1 MISFAGE
8 QLVIDDKHRSLEQYL
23 ESAGHNLPLQ
33 WPQGNYPAPVLLN
46 FPPAPE
52 VGLNQLVWPTGFN
65 RPAIGRFLITYQTYQ
80 KIKGVTGGDLI
91 FNTDDK
97 GDTTK
102 NVKLKMWIVSID
114 PIAVL
119 KEDESLYV
127 LTLGDER
134 WHLWNRNHEVTTLAN
149 TTITAAINSLGM
161 TDFTTEAA
169 LDPQFGS
176 LSEKWAGFP
185 PLTPAPLILEAIANS
200 IGRRWVYDLDY
211 TKARLASFSK
221 AEDDELWDVLV
232 DKLRSGGRLTD
243 AQVRATLPSSFNLK
257 FLNGTATTK
266 TLTELVGETSVGN
279 GETVGVICDRVT
291 FSSQYAQTLG
301 RDWIGHH
308 LSGIDCTVNGI
319 FPLTLHP
326 GIDSVI
332 LTHRR
337 DLCNMRIVRWGKT
350 FHPGFTYGTQQAD
363 VNGRVGP
370 AVAALRGF
378 NCDVTGNVVIDAV
391 VDWFIMASPITLK
404 GRVVKE
410 SNPSLGE
417 AGVTVQ
423 VEVYQY
429 GNEPPLT
436 YNTVTGATGDYSII
450 VSQPPTDGDRKIV
463 VKPLGGTFVPADYT
477 VAIPADLT
485 TTVPDFIKN
494 GV

>member
-33 WPQGNYPAPVLLN
+33 WPQGDYPAPVLLN

-65 RPAIGRFLITYQTYQ
+65 RPAIGRFLITKQNYEVINTL
-80 KIKGVTGGDLI
+80 TDSGDLI
-91 FNTDDK
+91 F
-97 GDTTK
+97 TTYEGEEL
-102 NVKLKMWIVSID
+102 KLEMWVISID

-119 KEDESLYV
+119 NANESLYV

-134 WHLWNRNHEVTTLAN
+134 WRVWNRNHNATNLSN
-149 TTITAAINSLGM
+149 QTIQGAIDAIGGL
-161 TDFTTEAA
+161 EYVA
-169 LDPQFGS
+169 LPALNPVFGS
-176 LSEKWAGFP
+176 LSTKWAGFP
-185 PLTPAPLILEAIANS
+185 PLTPAPLILEAVANS

-211 TKARLASFSK
+211 TRASLMTLTQT
-221 AEDDELWDVLV
+221 ADDELWDSIKDRV
-232 DKLRSGGRLTD
+232 RSGGRLTD
-243 AQVRATLPSSFNLK
+243 AQVRAGLPTNYVFK
-257 FLNGTATTK
+257 FLNGGSTTK
-266 TLTELVGETSVGN
+266 TLSELLGTTTIGS
-279 GETVGVICDRVT
+279 GETVGIICDRDTVST
-291 FSSQYAQTLG
+291 EYAQTLG

-450 VSQPPTDGDRKIV
+450 VSQPPTDGDRKII